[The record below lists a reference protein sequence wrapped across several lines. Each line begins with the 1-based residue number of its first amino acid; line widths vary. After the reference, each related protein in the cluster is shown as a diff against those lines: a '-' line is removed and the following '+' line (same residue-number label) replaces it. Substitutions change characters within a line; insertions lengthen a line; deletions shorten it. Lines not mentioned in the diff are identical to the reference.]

1 MTDSI
6 IIEGFVTICGIVL
19 LIVLAIRYFAQLLEE
34 AHIERCERWKKEQ
47 MEAGM
52 SEEMADHILLSDP
65 DFIL

>member
-1 MTDSI
+1 MSI
-6 IIEGFVTICGIVL
+6 AIITIIV
-19 LIVLAIRYFAQLLEE
+19 FADKIEK

-52 SEEMADHILLSDP
+52 PEEFVDQMLLSDP

>member
-1 MTDSI
+1 METIIYLILALFFAI
-6 IIEGFVTICGIVL
+6 IITII
-19 LIVLAIRYFAQLLEE
+19 AFADKIEK

-52 SEEMADHILLSDP
+52 PEEFIDQMLLSDP

>member
-1 MTDSI
+1 MI
-6 IIEGFVTICGIVL
+6 ILAVIFVILVL
-19 LIVLAIRYFAQLLEE
+19 LFLFVFLPLLEK

-52 SEEMADHILLSDP
+52 SEEDADHILLSDP

>member
-1 MTDSI
+1 MEIIFYSLLALMSI
-6 IIEGFVTICGIVL
+6 AIITII
-19 LIVLAIRYFAQLLEE
+19 AFADKIEK

-52 SEEMADHILLSDP
+52 PEEFVDQMLLSDP

>member
-1 MTDSI
+1 MTFFEI
-6 IIEGFVTICGIVL
+6 AGGIVL
-19 LIVLAIRYFAQLLEE
+19 TSLLTVPYFARLLEK

-52 SEEMADHILLSDP
+52 SEEEADYFLLTDP

>member
-1 MTDSI
+1 METIIYLILALFFAI
-6 IIEGFVTICGIVL
+6 IITII
-19 LIVLAIRYFAQLLEE
+19 AFADKIEK

-52 SEEMADHILLSDP
+52 SEEFVDQMLLSDP

>member
-1 MTDSI
+1 MTILYSFFAI
-6 IIEGFVTICGIVL
+6 IIAILLGIIL
-19 LIVLAIRYFAQLLEE
+19 FADKIEK

-52 SEEMADHILLSDP
+52 PEEFVDQMLLSDP

>member
-1 MTDSI
+1 MI
-6 IIEGFVTICGIVL
+6 ILAIIFVILVL
-19 LIVLAIRYFAQLLEE
+19 LFLFIFLPLLEK

-52 SEEMADHILLSDP
+52 PEEFVDQMLLSDP